1 MSFFS
6 SESFSWFLPSY
17 RFCFIL
23 QRLRSDADAGNVFYL
38 SDEQEPIE
46 VAMMRSRGDFQTGFS
61 EALQAKI
68 IELPYEVGGRVGGP
82 VCVSAT
88 HAPETLL
95 FNPILIVLAERALRN
110 ARRHASGAR

>member
-82 VCVSAT
+82 VCVGHT
-88 HAPETLL
+88 
-95 FNPILIVLAERALRN
+95 R
-110 ARRHASGAR
+110 SGDAVI